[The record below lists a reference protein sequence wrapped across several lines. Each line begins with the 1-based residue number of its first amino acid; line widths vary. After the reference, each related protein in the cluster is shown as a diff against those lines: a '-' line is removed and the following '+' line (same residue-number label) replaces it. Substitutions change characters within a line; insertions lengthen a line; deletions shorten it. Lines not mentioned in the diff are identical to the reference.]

1 MEYLINKSV
10 RLQNRGFN
18 ELDSW
23 SSMLKKAQLKL
34 YNAYKIKDIETADD
48 ISKEIDFIQ
57 KQVIRL
63 TYIDKDK

>member
-1 MEYLINKSV
+1 MD
-10 RLQNRGFN
+10 

-23 SSMLKKAQLKL
+23 SLMLKRAQLKSL
-34 YNAYKIKDIETADD
+34 AAYNKKDVELADK

-63 TYIDKDK
+63 TN